1 MLIVERRVSLPFA
14 AFRDRTDAGRALARV
29 FCPQIRH
36 TEGGQVAQGGG
47 ESRRAPPVAQI
58 QGEREEE
65 SADERCC
72 DIVLAV
78 PRGGVA
84 VAAPLAE
91 ALHAPLD
98 LLIVRKLPIPDSP
111 EAGFGAV
118 ALDGSVVLNEPLV
131 RDLGLSPRQ
140 IDAVV
145 KEVLAEVRRRAREY
159 AGHDRPPDVRGKRVR
174 LVDDGLA
181 SGFTM
186 TAAARMVK
194 QGEPARMTLCVPVSP
209 RDSLK
214 AVEPYFDEVQCLIE
228 QARPP
233 FAVASFYQDFRD
245 LTDEE
250 VRAILEGMSAR

>member
-1 MLIVERRVSLPFA
+1 MLSIQRRVSRPFA
-14 AFRDRTDAGRALARV
+14 AFQDRTEAGRALARAV
-29 FCPQIRH
+29 CPQVS
-36 TEGGQVAQGGG
+36 QPAA
-47 ESRRAPPVAQI
+47 S
-58 QGEREEE
+58 EEE
-65 SADERCC
+65 RRCNA
-72 DIVLAV
+72 VLAV

-131 RDLGLSPRQ
+131 RDLGLSRPQ

-145 KEVLAEVRRRAREY
+145 KGVLAEVRRRAREY
-159 AGHDRPPDVRGKRVR
+159 AGHARPPEPDVRGKRVW

-186 TAAARMVK
+186 IAAARMVK
-194 QGEPARMTLCVPVSP
+194 QCEPARMTLCVPVSP
-209 RDSLK
+209 HNSLK

-228 QARPP
+228 QAHPP
-233 FAVASFYQDFRD
+233 FAVASFYEDFHD
-245 LTDEE
+245 LTDEQ
-250 VRAILEGMSAR
+250 VRAIVLGFRRRRAARSPG